1 MAGKI
6 IADQIEG
13 TTTTETVGGVS
24 VTIPNVI
31 DTKYVVNGSAK
42 AWVNFNGTGTVA
54 INGSFSTSSLTDI
67 DTGDYQ
73 INFLSATSDAF
84 YSAVS
89 SSQETSNEVPYVT
102 WSCRTSGLTTSRC
115 KVSGVRENSTA
126 GGAVDVFQVRTTV
139 NGDLA

>member
-42 AWVNFNGTGTVA
+42 AFEIHDNDSVTVIESINISSITDGTTGICSPVFINNMSSVNYFTAGSTGDE
-54 INGSFSTSSLTDI
+54 TSS
-67 DTGDYQ
+67 TG
-73 INFLSATSDAF
+73 
-84 YSAVS
+84 
-89 SSQETSNEVPYVT
+89 YVA
-102 WSCRTSGLTTSRC
+102 SVRDNAAATTSTYTYR
-115 KVSGVRENSTA
+115 
-126 GGAVDVFQVRTTV
+126 TV
-139 NGDLA
+139 NSAGSPTDRDNTMSCNHGNLA